1 MKYVSVLLATAL
13 LPLMIGCKS
22 DIEEK
27 TAAPVEPVN
36 PFSTTT
42 HLSASSNISA
52 NTSRIDDSGLHNKPD
67 VFAFLTPNW
76 SVGSV
81 YNISATGIFYSSGG
95 WRLFNQD
102 LKAFPAGMGYNVLI
116 VQPHANV
123 FKHVATVANT
133 ATFPYVTAL
142 DHPKLNGNP
151 NARLLVQQ
159 RWSSTYNDSP
169 VGLYYRPTS
178 NRWEVFNQK
187 IGTPIKV
194 GAEFNVLIND
204 NISTTVAASG
214 KITGNNFLID
224 PPIIGPAK
232 RVFVSQY
239 WTGVYNTQEVG
250 VWNPS
255 TWSIF
260 NQNSGVTMP
269 TNARFFVF
277 AP

>member
-1 MKYVSVLLATAL
+1 MKCTAILPVIALTAL
-13 LPLMIGCKS
+13 LIGCKANLV
-22 DIEEK
+22 EK
-27 TAAPVEPVN
+27 TADTPPVN

-42 HLSASSNISA
+42 HLSASSNLSG
-52 NTSRIDDSGLHNKPD
+52 NTSRIDDSGLNNKPD

-76 SVGSV
+76 SVGPV
-81 YNISATGIFYSSGG
+81 YNTSATGIYYSGG
-95 WRLFNQD
+95 AWRVFNQD
-102 LKAFPAGMGYNVLI
+102 LKAFPANMGYNVLI

-133 ATFPYVTAL
+133 ATYPHVTAL
-142 DHPKLNGNP
+142 DHPKLNDNP

-159 RWSSTYNDSP
+159 RWSSVYNDSP
-169 VGLYYRPTS
+169 IGLYYRLTS
-178 NRWEVFNQK
+178 NRWEIFNQK
-187 IGTPIKV
+187 TSTPIKA

-204 NISTTVAASG
+204 GISITTAASG

-224 PPIIGPAK
+224 PPISGPAK

-239 WTGVYNTQEVG
+239 WGSIVNTQEVG
-250 VWNPS
+250 VWYPS

-260 NQNSGVTMP
+260 NQNNAVTMP